1 MAKAYKIMHESESR
15 IQESVQANLH
25 VGKKVRVLQESWEE
39 RLRGQNVQDGAPVT
53 WHIRPLRGIRGQG
66 RRGQKGKQRGG
77 ETLCLSGLV
86 SFTF

>member
-53 WHIRPLRGIRGQG
+53 WHI
-66 RRGQKGKQRGG
+66 
-77 ETLCLSGLV
+77 
-86 SFTF
+86 